1 MSNYL
6 LYWKYFWGDIAD
18 DPTALNELW
27 HTAQEGFWY
36 KVQPNDSLWV
46 VVSGG
51 ERFPDE
57 WRLLQRIFVQEKF
70 YNQNVDRKCG
80 IIGDAAKSQRFEV
93 STQPDFTPLL
103 RELEFVSGR
112 KLIVSGRAI
121 GNALQTIRP
130 LSEADGLL
138 LEEYARNL
146 ERHSTD
152 AGFTGDS
159 PQQFDEVLPPEKYQT
174 GAGFGNSETNRKV
187 ERAAVATV
195 TAWYE
200 LEGWTVKSVEAEK
213 CGYDLLCRK
222 DSEENHVE
230 VKGVQGDLVSFI
242 ITAAEVRQAQKDSDF
257 VLCVVTSALTDSPSL
272 NLYDAESFV
281 SDFELSP
288 LSYRAVLR
296 KQLVKITPCP
306 TSY

>member
-6 LYWKYFWGDIAD
+6 LYWKYFWDDIAE

-27 HTAQEGFWY
+27 HTKQDSFWY
-36 KVQPNDSLWV
+36 KVEPNDSLWV

-51 ERFPDE
+51 ERFSDE
-57 WRLLQRIFVQEKF
+57 WRLLQRIVVQEKF
-70 YNQNVDRKCG
+70 TNFTYDRPYA

-93 STQPDFTPLL
+93 STQTDFTPLL
-103 RELEFVSGR
+103 QQLEFVSGK

-130 LSEADGLL
+130 LSESDGLL
-138 LEEYARNL
+138 LEEYSRNL
-146 ERHSTD
+146 DRHSSD

-159 PQQFDEVLPPEKYQT
+159 TQQFDESLLPVKNQF

-187 ERAAVATV
+187 ERAAVDAV
-195 TAWYE
+195 TDWYE
-200 LEGWTVKSVEAEK
+200 SEGWTVESVEAEK

-222 DSEENHVE
+222 GSEENHVE
-230 VKGVQGDLVSFI
+230 VKGVQGKLVAFI
-242 ITAAEVRQAQKDSDF
+242 ITAAEVRQAQKDSNF
-257 VLCVVTSALTDSPSL
+257 MLCVVTSALTDVPRL
-272 NLYDAESFV
+272 NLYDSESFV

-296 KQLVKITPCP
+296 K
-306 TSY
+306 

>member
-18 DPTALNELW
+18 EPTALNELW
-27 HTAQEGFWY
+27 HTAQESFWY
-36 KVQPNDSLWV
+36 KVEQGDSLWV

-51 ERFPDE
+51 GQFSDE
-57 WRLLQRIFVQEKF
+57 WRLLQRIVVQEKF
-70 YNQNVDRKCG
+70 YNQNVDRKYG

-93 STQPDFTPLL
+93 STQSDLTPLL
-103 RELEFVSGR
+103 QELEFVSGK

-138 LEEYARNL
+138 LEEYIRNL
-146 ERHSTD
+146 ERHFSD
-152 AGFTGDS
+152 AGFVGDS
-159 PQQFDEVLPPEKYQT
+159 SEQFDEDLPSERTQT
-174 GAGFGNSETNRKV
+174 GAGFGNPETNRKV
-187 ERAAVATV
+187 ERAAVSRV
-195 TAWYE
+195 TDWYE
-200 LEGWTVKSVEAEK
+200 SEGWTVESVEAAK

-230 VKGVQGDLVSFI
+230 VKGVQGELVAFI
-242 ITAAEVRQAQKDSDF
+242 ITAAEVRQARNDSDF
-257 VLCVVTSALTDSPSL
+257 VLCVVTSALTDDPKL
-272 NLYDAESFV
+272 NLYDGESFV

-296 KQLVKITPCP
+296 K
-306 TSY
+306 